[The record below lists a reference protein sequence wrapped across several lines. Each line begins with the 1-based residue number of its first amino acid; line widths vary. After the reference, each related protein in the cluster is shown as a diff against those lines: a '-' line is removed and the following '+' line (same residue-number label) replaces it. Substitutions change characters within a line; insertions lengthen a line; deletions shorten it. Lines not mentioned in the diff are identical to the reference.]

1 MRQGERKMAVITYT
15 VSVVGGAVT
24 LSPTAD
30 QITLTTGDF
39 LAFAPDASV
48 AGDIFVQMT
57 GGSNI
62 FVAAAPLSGKM
73 TFQPFQLDADGNV
86 TIAFEDSG
94 GNPVGGG
101 GFPP

>member
-1 MRQGERKMAVITYT
+1 MAVITYT

-30 QITLTTGDF
+30 QIKLTTGDF
-39 LAFAPDASV
+39 LQFVPDNSV
-48 AGDIFVQMT
+48 EGDILVQLT
-57 GGSNI
+57 GGANI
-62 FVAAAPLSGKM
+62 FIAAAPLSGQMKLE
-73 TFQPFQLDADGNV
+73 PPALDGAGNI
-86 TIAFEDSG
+86 TIAFEDQG